1 MKKGS
6 DTPADGLK
14 KPLGG
19 TAEYKRFV
27 ASALKHKKESTS
39 PEMPDLRIRK
49 GCSEYV
55 IYR

>member
-1 MKKGS
+1 VKKGS

-39 PEMPDLRIRK
+39 SEMPDLRK
-49 GCSEYV
+49 GCFEYV